1 MRVLDQI
8 LAIKAFRESRAEQAY
23 ARQRSAHRASEDLAL
38 TQEQVLRDFQE
49 RARLREDELFQGLVG
64 RTVRL
69 GDIQNM
75 NLEVDDLRTQ
85 ERGHV
90 AKAEQARL
98 AETQEREMLDQRRLE
113 HTAALQLRERFS
125 EIVDLVREEDAVESE
140 RREDG
145 EMEEVAEVR
154 SERAARLRR
163 EEESP

>member
-49 RARLREDELFQGLVG
+49 RARLREDELFLGLVG